1 MKKMIRQAF
10 AVSLALIL
18 TGNTMVFGA
27 SRFSDVPESHWAY
40 SSIIKIADKG
50 IMVGGTS
57 GEYKPNNPIDKF
69 DTSRILAVAAGYKY
83 TNLTDAEK
91 AEYNNAYEKNK
102 GIFNSYK
109 ASFTKWNSSA
119 DKEIAYLLEK
129 GIYTE
134 SDLAQFVIKNDNREN
149 LRALSRQEAAVFL
162 VRLIG
167 KTNEALSA
175 NYSDT
180 FSDDGKISQSVKPYV
195 YYLKNK
201 GVLAGDTTN
210 SFNPN
215 SAVTRAAM
223 AVMLDKTL
231 SIKENPDSA
240 DNNTSNS
247 SNTDSESIQV
257 ETITGTIERVHTSL
271 SAIQVKYSGGDI
283 KIHKIDNTAKVTVDG
298 AAKSILEL
306 KEGMKLEALS
316 KNGTLIE
323 VKATSSSSPSSG
335 SETQT
340 GTNENNNTSQNNSS
354 QTSKTTVDQEM
365 KNDGISEMELRTVAG
380 TIVDAKSLTGGN
392 KLITIEVK
400 IISPTGGIISEGQ
413 NYTVTSGT
421 KITRGYKDT
430 DFSTVAKNDIVKA
443 KVYGN
448 KVYYLELEE
457 KSRQLTGTVVDKRTE
472 SVLGTQYYQ
481 VEDKSGNVYEFVVNN
496 DTVLRRKEMGE
507 VKFGDI
513 RIGDTIDLISEYA
526 NIVEAY
532 AYGSKGY
539 SEGIIK
545 ELHITSGGTYI
556 MLMDDTGKTEKY
568 YVIEGAFDVYTLRVN
583 SRVRLKLDSKEVEA
597 VSILQEAKAN
607 YYTGYISSISTRYF
621 ILRSTYGN
629 TSDTIKVYYDS
640 NTIVTDS
647 IAGDTVSVGS
657 LYNNMKVY
665 VTFSDSE
672 NNARTITI
680 LSK

>member
-1 MKKMIRQAF
+1 MKKVIRQAF

-27 SRFSDVPESHWAY
+27 ARFSDVPESHWAY
-40 SSIIKIADKG
+40 SSIIRVADKG
-50 IMVGGTS
+50 IIVGGTS

-69 DTSRILAVAAGYKY
+69 DTSRILAVALGYKY

-91 AEYNNAYEKNK
+91 AEYDNAYEKNK

-162 VRLIG
+162 VRLVG
-167 KTNEALSA
+167 KTNEALSSS
-175 NYSDT
+175 YSDK
-180 FSDDGKISQSVKPYV
+180 FSDDSKISQSAKPYV
-195 YYLKNK
+195 YYLKDK
-201 GVLAGDTTN
+201 GALAGDTTN

-215 SAVTRAAM
+215 AAVTRAAM

-231 SIKENPDSA
+231 SLKENTAPVNTT
-240 DNNTSNS
+240 NNTSG
-247 SNTDSESIQV
+247 TDSGSIQV

-283 KIHKIDNTAKVTVDG
+283 KIHKIDNMAKVTIDG
-298 AAKSILEL
+298 AVKSILEL
-306 KEGMKLEALS
+306 KEGMGLEALS

-323 VKATSSSSPSSG
+323 VKAASASG
-335 SETQT
+335 QSTANNTQT
-340 GTNENNNTSQNNSS
+340 GTNGNNNTSQSGT
-354 QTSKTTVDQEM
+354 QTSKNTVEQEM
-365 KNDGISEMELRTVAG
+365 KSDGISEMELRTIAG
-380 TIVDAKSLTGGN
+380 TIIDAKSLSGGN
-392 KLITIEVK
+392 KIVTIEVK
-400 IISPTGGIISEGQ
+400 IISPTGGIITEGQ

-472 SVLGTQYYQ
+472 SILGTHYYK
-481 VEDKSGNVYEFVVNN
+481 VEDKSGNIYEFVVNK

-539 SEGIIK
+539 VEGIIK

-556 MLMDDTGKTEKY
+556 MLMDDTGKNEKY

-607 YYTGYISSISTRYF
+607 YYTGYISSISTKYF
-621 ILRSTYGN
+621 VMRSTYGN
-629 TSDTIKVYYDS
+629 SNDTIKVYYDS

-647 IAGDTVSVGS
+647 VTGNTVSVGS

-665 VTFSDSE
+665 VMFSDSE